1 MDVKQQYNITLEKN
15 GTDGQIFL
23 VQGLG
28 LGLEKKGTLDEISAE
43 GYVAPAKGHVSVT
56 YTL

>member
-1 MDVKQQYNITLEKN
+1 M
-15 GTDGQIFL
+15 DGQIFS

-28 LGLEKKGTLDEISAE
+28 LGLENKRTLNKISAE
-43 GYVAPAKGHVSVT
+43 GYVAPAKGHVTVT